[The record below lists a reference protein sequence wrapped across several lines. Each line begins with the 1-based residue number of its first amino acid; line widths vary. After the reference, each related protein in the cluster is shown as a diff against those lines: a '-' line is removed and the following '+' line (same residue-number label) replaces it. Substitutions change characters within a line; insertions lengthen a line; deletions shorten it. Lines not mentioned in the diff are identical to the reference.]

1 MRHEAGRQKC
11 MISDGGAALILWL
24 AFAAG
29 CAVGAVWA
37 SRISPAAAEELKT
50 GQDASV
56 QAAKAGTMQTGFW
69 QSLRVLLP
77 WTAAACILSAFVSCG
92 VTLPLLFVG
101 KGCLAAYTVS
111 AVLAVRG
118 LRLGAATA
126 GAVCGVKNLLL
137 LLALAAACTPN
148 FARTIRRERRH
159 ANRRI
164 YAADEIYGRSIWLS
178 LLLTTAAAAAD
189 VYLTPALMALLNH

>member
-1 MRHEAGRQKC
+1 MRKEAGRQKY

-29 CAVGAVWA
+29 CAIGAVWA
-37 SRISPAAAEELKT
+37 SRISPMAARELKT
-50 GQDASV
+50 GLDASV
-56 QAAKAGTMQTGFW
+56 QATKAGTMQTGFW
-69 QSLRVLLP
+69 QSLRMLLP

-92 VTLPLLFVG
+92 VTLPLLFAG
-101 KGCLAAYTVS
+101 KGCLTAYTVC
-111 AVLAVRG
+111 AVFTVRG

-137 LLALAAACTPN
+137 LLALAAVCIPN

-159 ANRRI
+159 ANRRL
-164 YAADEIYGRSIWLS
+164 YAADEIYGRSICLS
-178 LLLTTAAAAAD
+178 LLLTIAAAAAD
-189 VYLTPALMALLNH
+189 VYLTPALMALLKH

>member
-1 MRHEAGRQKC
+1 MRKEAWRQKYV
-11 MISDGGAALILWL
+11 ISDGGAALILWL
-24 AFAAG
+24 TFAAG
-29 CAVGAVWA
+29 CAIGAVWA
-37 SRISPAAAEELKT
+37 SRISPAAAGELKT
-50 GQDASV
+50 GLDASV
-56 QAAKAGTMQTGFW
+56 QAAKTGTMQTGFW

-101 KGCLAAYTVS
+101 KGCLTAYTVS
-111 AVLAVRG
+111 AVLTVRG

-126 GAVCGVKNLLL
+126 GAVCGVKNMLL
-137 LLALAAACTPN
+137 LLALAAACVPN

-159 ANRRI
+159 ANRRL

-178 LLLTTAAAAAD
+178 LLLTIAAAAAD
-189 VYLTPALMALLNH
+189 VYLTPALMALLKH

>member
-1 MRHEAGRQKC
+1 
-11 MISDGGAALILWL
+11 MISLGATAVMSVNEFDLSIGSMASLGGVMAAL
-24 AFAAG
+24 
-29 CAVGAVWA
+29 
-37 SRISPAAAEELKT
+37 
-50 GQDASV
+50 
-56 QAAKAGTMQTGFW
+56 
-69 QSLRVLLP
+69 
-77 WTAAACILSAFVSCG
+77 
-92 VTLPLLFVG
+92 
-101 KGCLAAYTVS
+101 
-111 AVLAVRG
+111 LAVRG